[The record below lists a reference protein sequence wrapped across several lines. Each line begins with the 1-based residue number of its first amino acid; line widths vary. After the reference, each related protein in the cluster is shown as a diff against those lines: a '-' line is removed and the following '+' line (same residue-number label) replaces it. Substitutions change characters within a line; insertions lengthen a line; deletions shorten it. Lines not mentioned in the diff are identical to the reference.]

1 MIIRVEK
8 NKDNPYVVINK
19 TLLED
24 KRLSWKAKGM
34 LTYLLSK
41 PDNWKPIREELV
53 KASKDGITVVRNTLK
68 ELEELGYMKRQ
79 PIRED
84 GKIKAWEHV
93 VYEIPQTHQ
102 ISENLLVEN
111 LPVEKSPVDNLT
123 LISNDLINNDLIN
136 NKKDIICTLFDYWNS
151 KGIIVHRKL
160 TDTQRRHINAKLKDY
175 TADEIREAIDNY
187 ATILN
192 NDEYTLTHRWKLEE
206 FLTRGFEKLKTESN
220 PFESYR
226 RFGTTYKP
234 KQNVSSKLKEID
246 SL

>member
-1 MIIRVEK
+1 MAQLLIDEYPLMVSPSLAVKFGLNEAHILQQMHYWLQKSNYEHDGRKWIYNSYTEWQKQFPFWSTKTIQRIMLGLEKKNIIVSGNY
-8 NKDNPYVVINK
+8 NKMKMDRTKWYSINYEQ
-19 TLLED
+19 L
-24 KRLSWKAKGM
+24 GM
-34 LTYLLSK
+34 AMRTTCPHKEGSLPL
-41 PDNWKPIREELV
+41 PIPETTTE
-53 KASKDGITVVRNTLK
+53 TNN
-68 ELEELGYMKRQ
+68 
-79 PIRED
+79 
-84 GKIKAWEHV
+84 
-93 VYEIPQTHQ
+93 
-102 ISENLLVEN
+102 NL
-111 LPVEKSPVDNLT
+111 
-123 LISNDLINNDLIN
+123 
-136 NKKDIICTLFDYWNS
+136 ICTLFDYWNS
-151 KGIIVHRKL
+151 KGIIIHRKL